1 MAVTPLLRSLFS
13 YFSIKIV
20 HFREFRFEWYTC
32 MKQVFLYWPHEP
44 HIDEQSTQVEP
55 GCVTHRSSRASRS
68 SRSSRSYH
76 VYPPTLQ
83 LILCLGWRLTSGVE
97 MDDNSYV
104 LLGADTSYLLP
115 STSDASYLLPST
127 SDASYLLPSTSD
139 TSYLFPSTSDTSYG
153 SILLTSPRSIKNQ
166 GTQKNIYC
174 SG

>member
-1 MAVTPLLRSLFS
+1 
-13 YFSIKIV
+13 
-20 HFREFRFEWYTC
+20 
-32 MKQVFLYWPHEP
+32 MKQVEFSYIGPMIPLL
-44 HIDEQSTQVEP
+44 TNK
-55 GCVTHRSSRASRS
+55 ALKLSRS
-68 SRSSRSYH
+68 VWLIDPLEPLAPLDHLDPIMYN

-127 SDASYLLPSTSD
+127 SDASYILPSTSD

-166 GTQKNIYC
+166 GTQKKYIL
-174 SG
+174 